1 MENHSTTSS
10 PTTSS
15 RPIKKNGIILL
26 CSMGLTFALLRVY
39 LSLSPDT
46 DLNVGRYNIHHLFTG
61 LLLIVA
67 GGIPLA
73 ILDASARR
81 LDLARWIFGA
91 GLGMA
96 LDEWVFLIA
105 TDGSNSS
112 YLLPVS
118 FWGGVAVI
126 GLGCAYTAA
135 LMFFKH
141 GAEGKTDSL
150 KLQ

>member
-1 MENHSTTSS
+1 MDNRSN
-10 PTTSS
+10 
-15 RPIKKNGIILL
+15 RPPRAIKKNGTVLL
-26 CSMGLTFALLRVY
+26 CSMSLTFALLRAY
-39 LSLSPDT
+39 LHFSPDT
-46 DLNVGRYNIHHLFTG
+46 DLNIGRYNVHHIFTG

-73 ILDASARR
+73 VLDASTRR

-96 LDEWVFLIA
+96 LDEWVYLIA
-105 TDGSNSS
+105 TDGSNAS

-126 GLGCAYTAA
+126 GLALAYTAT
-135 LMFFKH
+135 LMFF
-141 GAEGKTDSL
+141 GKRSDR
-150 KLQ
+150 KPG